1 MTTYKQRGFGQTSSD
16 QIDVTSLPV
25 WTPSYPTYPTAQ
37 PQSTSQLY
45 APVVPTGTG
54 TGTVPD
60 WLIYAVAG
68 VAVLALLG
76 GRR

>member
-1 MTTYKQRGFGQTSSD
+1 MTTYKQRGFGQTD

-25 WTPSYPTYPTAQ
+25 WTPTYPTYPTAP

-45 APVVPTGTG
+45 APLVPTGTG
-54 TGTVPD
+54 TVPN